1 MMIRENGYVVV
12 GRTYENSSG
21 TPAVVLFNNV
31 GDVIWEDTDKHDVQA
46 DRSFAE
52 SVVADGGET
61 KDKVKA
67 GKTGVGQSG
76 KSVAKNSELLAYIL
90 ATTAVTAFAVMLVV
104 RRFNAEE
111 R

>member
-1 MMIRENGYVVV
+1 MMYRQ
-12 GRTYENSSG
+12 T
-21 TPAVVLFNNV
+21 VLLQRV
-31 GDVIWEDTDKHDVQA
+31 LWLT
-46 DRSFAE
+46 
-52 SVVADGGET
+52 GGET